1 MNEPIS
7 EQLNNK
13 YSKDIF
19 LRFFENAFFHVSKKL
34 KCSPTIKHNINVPF
48 DT

>member
-7 EQLNNK
+7 EQLKNK
-13 YSKDIF
+13 YYKDFF
-19 LRFFENAFFHVSKKL
+19 LCFSENAFFHVSKKL
-34 KCSPTIKHNINVPF
+34 KCSSTIKHNMNVPF